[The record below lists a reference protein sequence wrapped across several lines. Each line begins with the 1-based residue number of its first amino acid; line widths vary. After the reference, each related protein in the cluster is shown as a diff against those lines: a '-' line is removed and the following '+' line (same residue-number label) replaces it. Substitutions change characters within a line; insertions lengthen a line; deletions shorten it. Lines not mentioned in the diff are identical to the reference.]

1 MSGLYG
7 GLPSARDASEEAAKA
22 EKKEGWAGSGLFA
35 PATLAAK
42 RAAALVPPAALR
54 TGGGRGR
61 GREGPAPVAPGRGSS
76 GGRGRGGAAG
86 KVSDGGSML
95 LAAASSNDGPIT
107 VTATAVPA
115 VMPGMSLG
123 EDIKEE
129 YDPAKPNDYD
139 AVRRAREQ
147 QRREAELE
155 AERQER
161 LRAEREAAEAR
172 AREQEERMREMQEL
186 EALELQREE
195 EIGGGA
201 AAGGAAQPPAF
212 AAAQQQQGEEQR
224 RAALQLS
231 GDEAWKRR
239 GMWTAGPDSGGG
251 AGLGSGGGGLGFGGA
266 GSGMVPPGGP
276 KAGPKG
282 MSLAQKLLEKMGWK
296 EGEGLGRNRQGMATP
311 LMMQKTDVRTGVIV
325 SAAPPAGTSAPEQQ
339 PAKRQRAAS
348 FNRPPTKV
356 VLLTNMIGP
365 GEVDKD
371 LDREVG
377 EECSKYGTV
386 TNVMIF
392 EVMEPGFPADQAVRI
407 FVEFDR
413 VEEATKALID
423 LQGRFFGGRE
433 VEASFFE
440 EERFAKRELAPLAS
454 EVRR

>member
-7 GLPSARDASEEAAKA
+7 GLPSARDGSEEAAKA
-22 EKKEGWAGSGLFA
+22 ERKDGWVGSGLFA
-35 PATLAAK
+35 PTTLAAK
-42 RAAALVPPAALR
+42 RAALVPPAALR
-54 TGGGRGR
+54 VSGGRGR
-61 GREGPAPVAPGRGSS
+61 GREGPPPVVPGRGGGS
-76 GGRGRGGAAG
+76 GRGPGGAAD
-86 KVSDGGSML
+86 KARDGGSVL
-95 LAAASSNDGPIT
+95 LAAANSSDGPIT

-115 VMPGMSLG
+115 VVPGMSLG

-172 AREQEERMREMQEL
+172 EREQAERMREMAEL

-195 EIGGGA
+195 EM
-201 AAGGAAQPPAF
+201 GGAAQPP
-212 AAAQQQQGEEQR
+212 AQQQQGEEQR
-224 RAALQLS
+224 RAALQVS
-231 GDEAWKRR
+231 GEDAWKRR

-251 AGLGSGGGGLGFGGA
+251 LGLGGGGGGLGFGG
-266 GSGMVPPGGP
+266 GSGGGAAPGGS
-276 KAGPKG
+276 KGGPKG

-311 LMMQKTDVRTGVIV
+311 LVMQKTDVRTGVIV
-325 SAAPPAGTSAPEQQ
+325 SAPGTAAVEQQ
-339 PAKRQRAAS
+339 QPKRQRAAT

-356 VLLTNMIGP
+356 VLLTNMASIGP

-392 EVMEPGFPADQAVRI
+392 EVTEPGFPADQAVRI

-413 VEEATKALID
+413 VEEATKALVD
-423 LQGRFFGGRE
+423 LQGRFFAGRE

-440 EERFAKRELAPLAS
+440 EERFAKQELAPLAS

>member
-1 MSGLYG
+1 MYG
-7 GLPSARDASEEAAKA
+7 GLPSAREASEEDAKA

-35 PATLAAK
+35 PANLAAK
-42 RAAALVPPAALR
+42 RAAAIAPPAALR
-54 TGGGRGR
+54 AGGGRGR
-61 GREGPAPVAPGRGSS
+61 GREGPPPVAPGRGSS
-76 GGRGRGGAAG
+76 AGRGPSGSADKTR
-86 KVSDGGSML
+86 DGGSLL

-107 VTATAVPA
+107 ITATAVPA

-161 LRAEREAAEAR
+161 LRAEREAAAAR
-172 AREQEERMREMQEL
+172 EREQEERMREMQEL
-186 EALELQREE
+186 EALEMQREE
-195 EIGGGA
+195 ET
-201 AAGGAAQPPAF
+201 GGAAQPPTSS
-212 AAAQQQQGEEQR
+212 AAQQQQGEEQR
-224 RAALQLS
+224 RAALQMS
-231 GDEAWKRR
+231 GEEAWKRR
-239 GMWTAGPDSGGG
+239 GMWTAGPDSGAGL
-251 AGLGSGGGGLGFGGA
+251 GLGSGGGGLGFGGA
-266 GSGMVPPGGP
+266 SGGMASFGGP
-276 KAGPKG
+276 KGGPKG

-325 SAAPPAGTSAPEQQ
+325 SAAPPAGAAAAEQQ
-339 PAKRQRAAS
+339 PPKRQRAAT
-348 FNRPPTKV
+348 FNRAPTKV

-377 EECSKYGTV
+377 EECSKYGNV

-392 EVMEPGFPADQAVRI
+392 EVTEPGFPADQAVRI

-413 VEEATKALID
+413 VEEATKALVD
-423 LQGRFFGGRE
+423 LQGRFFAGRE